1 MANRT
6 QNDFQP
12 GELHELE
19 LVSNDRDEIL
29 VERGFHLCSQP
40 DQPLFEHNFK
50 IRYKAQDPRLLWNE
64 HLLSFFEDDCQ
75 IHHILPEFMAEVSE
89 PLTEEYI

>member
-19 LVSNDRDEIL
+19 LVSNNRDEIL

-75 IHHILPEFMAEVSE
+75 IPHILPEFMAEVSE